1 MEQEILLK
9 KIYLD
14 FKNRNYRE
22 NFKDLIKIYKLKK
35 DSDIANKLGTVLA
48 NLNKRN
54 FAKYFFEISISL
66 DLNNYKPYYNLANL
80 FKYVDTDYAEAQID
94 KSLKIS
100 KTVDSIIVKSYL
112 LIQKFEYEKAK
123 NYLKEINNNESNY
136 LLGICNLALGN
147 FYIAKNYFEKSLN
160 DNIQINFLNLLTF
173 PRVYRNTRE
182 INYFRKK
189 FDRTL
194 NIINNKISGINLDIN
209 ESINILNTASNFY
222 LAYQQKND
230 LDLNKKYY
238 KLLENID
245 TRKLNLSDK
254 DFIYKKKIIFI
265 SPFFYKHTVLKLFFN
280 FIKDFSD
287 PEKKLEVHILH
298 TSLTKDD
305 WTEKLKKMNLIYNNI
320 TNINQIHNFMI
331 REKFNTAIF
340 LDHSMDHLSQMIIN
354 KKYAKKYF
362 MMWGHPITTG
372 SKNVDYFISS
382 KSMDDNNDDQ
392 YIEKLIL
399 LDGLGT
405 NYKLDDDLI
414 NIVKQPIIKN
424 SFFVPQSLFKLL
436 PKYDFLYGKI
446 LEDNNIASITFI
458 NDKDPCYT
466 DLFKNRLKKNKFI
479 RKNFDRIKF
488 LNRMNQTNFY
498 KELTK
503 YSVILDSIGW
513 SGGNSSLEALYLDKP
528 IITMK
533 GNTLRSNHTAAILN
547 EINLKELIAENY
559 SEYLEISKRV
569 LQDNNFLN
577 HIILKIKKNKMRV
590 LQTNI
595 SLFSKIKS
603 LI

>member
-1 MEQEILLK
+1 MDREKLLK

-48 NLNKRN
+48 NLNKKN

-80 FKYVDTDYAEAQID
+80 FKSIDTNYAEEQID

-100 KTVDSIIVKSYL
+100 KNLESILVKSYL
-112 LIQKFEYEKAK
+112 LIQKFDYEKAK
-123 NYLKEINNNESNY
+123 NYLKEIDNDEANY
-136 LLGICNLALGN
+136 LLGVCYLALGN
-147 FYIAKNYFEKSLN
+147 FYLAKTYFEKSLN
-160 DNIQINFLNLLTF
+160 DNLQINFLNLLTF
-173 PRVYRNTRE
+173 PRVYKNTRE

-189 FDRTL
+189 FEKIL
-194 NIINNKISGINLDIN
+194 NKIDKKLGDNKLNMN
-209 ESINILNTASNFY
+209 EAINILNTDSNFY

-245 TRKLNLSDK
+245 VRKSNLLDQ

-280 FIKDFSD
+280 FIKEFSD
-287 PEKKLEVHILH
+287 PKKNLEVHILH
-298 TSLTKDD
+298 TSVTKDN

-331 REKFNTAIF
+331 KEKFNSAIF

-354 KKYAKKYF
+354 KKYAKNYF

-382 KSMDDNNDDQ
+382 KSMDDKNDDQ

-399 LDGLGT
+399 LEGLGT
-405 NYKLDDDLI
+405 NYKLDEDLI
-414 NIVKQPIIKN
+414 NLVKQPLLKN

-436 PKYDFLYGKI
+436 PKYDYLYGKI
-446 LEDNNIASITFI
+446 LEENNKASITFI
-458 NDKDPCYT
+458 KDKDPCYT

-479 RKNFDRIKF
+479 RKNFNRIKF
-488 LNRMNQTNFY
+488 LNRMKQIDFY
-498 KELTK
+498 KELSK

-528 IITMK
+528 IVTLK
-533 GNTLRSNHTAAILN
+533 GNTLRGNHTAAILN
-547 EINLKELIAENY
+547 EINLKELIADNY
-559 SEYLEISKRV
+559 SEYLKLSKKIM
-569 LQDNNFLN
+569 QDYNFFNNIVF
-577 HIILKIKKNKMRV
+577 KIKKNKMRV
-590 LQTNI
+590 LETDI
-595 SLFSKIKS
+595 SLYNKIKS